1 MGGSALALGI
11 AAAAVVTFWSVRS
24 DAARRMVL
32 LSATIAIGV
41 LLSLRHLAA
50 RRLSAL
56 LFLLS
61 IVLALA
67 VWRTVSGRPRTAG
80 ALRAGTAALIA
91 IFVAWKAAGAQA
103 ALFRALDLPEKYLP
117 AGAWLGGSYILFR
130 LIHVS
135 IEAGKPD
142 FPRVGFR
149 DFLLYVLFP
158 STLLAGPIARL
169 PQFSASVPWR
179 RPPLP
184 DLGEG
189 ARRIIVGIFK
199 KFVVADFIAILPID
213 FPHAGLSTAR
223 MWTSLYLFGLQLF
236 FDFAGYSDIAIGTAA
251 LVGFRVPENFDAPYL
266 KADIA
271 RFWQA
276 WHATLSSWMRDY
288 VFFPLG
294 RLFRR
299 RVPGIPGSLAVLVCQ
314 VATMVLIGLWHG
326 FFAGYAIWGA
336 WHGIGLFVH
345 REWSRRRP
353 PSAGA
358 NPLRTAGATF
368 ATFQFVMI
376 GWVFFYGTSVRES
389 LAVLVRLVGH

>member
-1 MGGSALALGI
+1 MGGSAPALGV

-24 DAARRMVL
+24 DAARRAVL
-32 LSATIAIGV
+32 LFATVAIGI
-41 LLSLRHLAA
+41 LLSLRHLEA

-61 IVLALA
+61 IVLVFA
-67 VWRTVSGRPRTAG
+67 VWRTVAARPRAAG
-80 ALRAGTAALIA
+80 VLRAGTMLLVAV
-91 IFVAWKAAGAQA
+91 FVAWKAVGAQS
-103 ALFRALDLPEKYLP
+103 ALFRALHLPEKYLP

-135 IEAGKPD
+135 IEGAKAD
-142 FPRVGFR
+142 FPRIAFP
-149 DFLLYVLFP
+149 DFFLYVLFP
-158 STLLAGPIARL
+158 STLVAGPIARL
-169 PQFSASVPWR
+169 PQFSASTRWH
-179 RPPLP
+179 RPPLA
-184 DLGEG
+184 DVAEG
-189 ARRIIVGIFK
+189 GRRIVVGVFK

-213 FPHAGLSTAR
+213 FAHAGLSTAR
-223 MWTSLYLFGLQLF
+223 MWASLYLFGLQLF
-236 FDFAGYSDIAIGTAA
+236 FDFAGYSDIAIGAAA

-294 RLFRR
+294 RLLRR
-299 RVPGIPGSLAVLVCQ
+299 SAPGVPGSLVVLVCQ
-314 VATMVLIGLWHG
+314 VATMVLIGVWHG

-353 PSAGA
+353 PSPGA
-358 NPLRTAGATF
+358 NRLWKAGATF

-376 GWVFFYGTSVRES
+376 GWVFFYGTSVTES
-389 LAVLVRLVGH
+389 LLVLGRLLGR

>member
-1 MGGSALALGI
+1 MGGSAPALGV
-11 AAAAVVTFWSVRS
+11 AAAAIVAFWSVRS
-24 DAARRMVL
+24 DAARRAVL
-32 LSATIAIGV
+32 LLATLAIGI
-41 LLSLRHLAA
+41 LLSLRHLEA
-50 RRLSAL
+50 RRLAAL

-61 IVLALA
+61 IVLVFA
-67 VWRTVSGRPRTAG
+67 VWRTISGRPRAAG
-80 ALRAGTAALIA
+80 ALSGGTVLLVAV
-91 IFVAWKAAGAQA
+91 FVAWKAVGVQS
-103 ALFRALDLPEKYLP
+103 ALFRTLHLPEKYLP

-135 IEAGKPD
+135 IEGAKAD
-142 FPRVGFR
+142 FPRIGFQ

-158 STLLAGPIARL
+158 STLVAGPIARL
-169 PQFSASVPWR
+169 PQFSASIPWR
-179 RPPLP
+179 RPPLA
-184 DLGEG
+184 DVAEG
-189 ARRIIVGIFK
+189 ARRIVVGIFK

-213 FPHAGLSTAR
+213 FAHAGLSTAR
-223 MWTSLYLFGLQLF
+223 MWASLYLFGLQLF
-236 FDFAGYSDIAIGTAA
+236 FDFAGYSDIAIGAAA

-276 WHATLSSWMRDY
+276 WHATLSGWMRDY

-294 RLFRR
+294 RLLRR
-299 RVPGIPGSLAVLVCQ
+299 RAPGVPGVLVVLVCQ
-314 VATMVLIGLWHG
+314 MATMVLIGVWHG

-353 PSAGA
+353 PLAGA
-358 NPLRTAGATF
+358 SRLWKAGATF

-376 GWVFFYGTSVRES
+376 GWVFFYGTSVGES
-389 LAVLVRLVGH
+389 MLMLRKLLGR

>member
-1 MGGSALALGI
+1 MGGSAPALGV
-11 AAAAVVTFWSVRS
+11 AAAALVTFWSVRS
-24 DAARRMVL
+24 DAARRAVL
-32 LSATIAIGV
+32 LFATVAIGI
-41 LLSLRHLAA
+41 LLSMRHLEA

-61 IVLALA
+61 IVLAFA
-67 VWRTVSGRPRTAG
+67 VWRAVSGRPRAGG
-80 ALRAGTAALIA
+80 ALRAGTMLLVAV
-91 IFVAWKAAGAQA
+91 FVAWKAVGVQS
-103 ALFRALDLPEKYLP
+103 ALFRMLHLPGKYLP

-135 IEAGKPD
+135 IEGGKAD
-142 FPRVGFR
+142 FPRIGFP

-158 STLLAGPIARL
+158 STLVAGPIARL
-169 PQFSASVPWR
+169 PTFAESTRWR
-179 RPPLP
+179 RPPLA
-184 DLGEG
+184 DVAEG
-189 ARRIIVGIFK
+189 SRRIVVGIFK

-213 FPHAGLSTAR
+213 FAHAGLSTPR
-223 MWTSLYLFGLQLF
+223 MWASLYLFGLQLF
-236 FDFAGYSDIAIGTAA
+236 FDFAGYSDIAIGAAA

-271 RFWQA
+271 RFWQS

-294 RLFRR
+294 RLLRR
-299 RVPGIPGSLAVLVCQ
+299 KAPRVPGSLVVLVCQ
-314 VATMVLIGLWHG
+314 VATMVLIGVWHG

-353 PSAGA
+353 PPAGA
-358 NPLRTAGATF
+358 NRLGKAGATF

-376 GWVFFYGTSVRES
+376 GWVFFYGTSVAES
-389 LAVLVRLVGH
+389 WLVLRKLLGR